1 MASFNDSRCVAGG
14 VCSTDPLLFTCE
26 LKGVVVLRVVFP
38 NGYYEHFSVYDTIA
52 GTVLPIGFNA
62 VSLNITEI
70 DESTRNF
77 FLTLSIV
84 NASFLEGG
92 MIKCD
97 DTTPRNVAEAGCPF
111 ASMLIPIS
119 IVPLSLGE

>member
-1 MASFNDSRCVAGG
+1 MIQDVQVV
-14 VCSTDPLLFTCE
+14 VCAQLTLCSSLVNF
-26 LKGVVVLRVVFP
+26 KGVVVLRVVFP
-38 NGYYEHFSVYDTIA
+38 NGYYKHFSVYDTIA
-52 GTVLPIGFNA
+52 GTVLPNGFNA

-92 MIKCD
+92 KIKCD

-111 ASMLIPIS
+111 ASMLFHYH
-119 IVPLSLGE
+119 